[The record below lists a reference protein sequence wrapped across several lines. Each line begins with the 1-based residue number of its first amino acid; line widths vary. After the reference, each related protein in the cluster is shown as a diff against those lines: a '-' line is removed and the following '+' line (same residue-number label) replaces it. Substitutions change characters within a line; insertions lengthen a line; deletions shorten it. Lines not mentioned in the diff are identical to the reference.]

1 MTQLEIKPTYAATG
15 SRFEFIDLF
24 AGIGGFHLG
33 MKANGGVCVFAS
45 EYDKY
50 AAKTYKEWTNCQ
62 NLDTSDIRDF
72 DLSKIPSHDVLC
84 AGFPCQPFS
93 LAGVS
98 KKNSLGRK
106 HGFDDEKQ
114 GNLFYSI
121 RDIAVLKKTPI
132 LLLENVKNL
141 ISHDKGNTWKTIQ
154 SELDQA
160 GYSIVFKVIDAKGWV
175 PQHRERI
182 FIVCFR
188 KDDFT
193 DHEISSFSFPNHAKM
208 NKYPMLQKILDPN
221 PEKKYMLTDNLW
233 VYLQNY
239 AAKHKAAG
247 NGFGFSIA
255 KPEGISRTISARY
268 HKDGSEILLRQ
279 KGWKN
284 PRRLTPSEAAKL
296 MGFKPSLAVKAKV
309 PGGKFKQVV
318 SDTQA
323 YKQFGN
329 SVCPLIVQ
337 DIGSALATI
346 LDARKERLSLLSQ

>member
-1 MTQLEIKPTYAATG
+1 MSKPAKNLD
-15 SRFEFIDLF
+15 SISDPSKFDFIDLF

-33 MKANGGVCVFAS
+33 MKANGGRCVFAS

-50 AAKTYKEWTNCQ
+50 AAKTYLAWTNCE
-62 NLDTSDIRDF
+62 NLDTGDIRSF
-72 DLSKIPSHDVLC
+72 DLSKIPDHDILC

-121 RDIAVLKKTPI
+121 RDIAVLKRTPI

-141 ISHDKGNTWKTIQ
+141 ISHDKGNTWATIKL
-154 SELDQA
+154 ELENA
-160 GYSIVFKVIDAKGWV
+160 GYKILYKIIDAKGWV

-188 KDDFT
+188 KKDFT
-193 DHEISSFSFPNHAKM
+193 EEEISSFVFPEHAKT
-208 NKYPMLQKILDPN
+208 NKYPKLSKILDPQ
-221 PEKKYMLTDNLW
+221 PEPKYMLTDNLW
-233 VYLQNY
+233 RYLQAY
-239 AAKHKAAG
+239 AEKHRAAG

-255 KPEGISRTISARY
+255 QPEGITRTISARY
-268 HKDGSEILLRQ
+268 HKDGSEILIRHD
-279 KGWKN
+279 GWRN

-296 MGFKPSLAVKAKV
+296 MGFRPSLALKAKV
-309 PGGKFKQVV
+309 PGGQFKKVV
-318 SDTQA
+318 SDSQA

-337 DIGSALATI
+337 DIGEVLASI
-346 LDARKERLSLLSQ
+346 LEARQLRIRKTHQ